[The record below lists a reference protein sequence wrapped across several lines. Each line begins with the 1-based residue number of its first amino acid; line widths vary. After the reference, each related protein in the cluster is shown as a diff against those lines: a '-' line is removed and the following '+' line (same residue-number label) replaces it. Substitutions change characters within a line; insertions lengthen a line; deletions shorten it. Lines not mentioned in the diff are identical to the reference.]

1 MMTAML
7 YRLAAGR
14 RVLTSKTDEIE
25 GVQKKT
31 LR

>member
-1 MMTAML
+1 MMTVML

-14 RVLTSKTDEIE
+14 RVLTNKTDEIE